1 MSRQIVLDTET
12 TGMDPN
18 TGDRIVEIGCV
29 EMIDRML
36 TGNHFHVYI
45 NPERDMPVEAYNVH
59 GLSEEFLSDKPVFA
73 KIAQSFLEYIDGGE
87 LIIHNASFD
96 MKFLDYELKQLG
108 LPSLTSQCL
117 VIDSL
122 QLARE
127 MYPGQRNNLDALC
140 KRLGIDN
147 SKRTLHGALLDSEIL
162 AQVYLAMTGGQ
173 DSLFGGGEAEEEDQL
188 LAQSIVESQV
198 VQQQTLSNDRTRV
211 IVAND
216 EELALHEA
224 FIAKFKQ

>member
-198 VQQQTLSNDRTRV
+198 VQQETFSHDRTRV